1 MNHRRVVVAFGSLA
15 SLLVVGALGSACRV
29 RTSFPVLT
37 PVVAVPINVGP
48 SAPPPPQQQ
57 QPQPIA
63 TGAVPAQ
70 GGPIEAGCSFNGQ
83 QLRGE
88 VGSIFQIA
96 CPPNCQEGGGL
107 WGTDTYTADSSIC
120 KAAIHAGAI
129 PAAGGVV
136 SVRIDPGRPAY
147 RGSVHYGVR
156 SHDYGNYRQSTTIL
170 FQEGQQRIAE
180 AAPPPVP
187 QTIEA
192 GCSYNGDQIRGQV
205 GTVATVSCPAGCDQ
219 ALVWGTDV
227 YPSFTPICTAAI
239 HAGLITPQGG
249 TVVVT
254 LDSGRP
260 AYRGSIRYGVRSRD
274 HGEHRASF
282 RLRRP

>member
-1 MNHRRVVVAFGSLA
+1 MNQRRVVHTLGSLA
-15 SLLVVGALGSACRV
+15 SLVVLGTFGGACRV

-37 PVVAVPINVGP
+37 PVVAVPINVRP
-48 SAPPPPQQQ
+48 SSPPPASH
-57 QPQPIA
+57 PQPVA
-63 TGAVPAQ
+63 TGAVPMQ

-156 SHDYGNYRQSTTIL
+156 SNDYGGYRQSTTIL

-180 AAPPPVP
+180 SAPAPVP
-187 QTIEA
+187 QVIEA
-192 GCSYNGDQIRGQV
+192 GCSFTANQIKGEV
-205 GTVATVSCPAGCDQ
+205 GTVATVSCPAGCGDRGM
-219 ALVWGTDV
+219 LWGTDV
-227 YPSFTPICTAAI
+227 YSSDSPICSAAI

-249 TVVVT
+249 SVVVT

-260 AYRGSIRYGVRSRD
+260 AFRGSVRYGIRSRD
-274 HGEHRASF
+274 AGAYRASF
-282 RLRRP
+282 QLRRP